1 MAVSKK
7 TTKVVT
13 PIDERETFVSLSKTF
28 ADSEQGVH
36 EKLKALYEL
45 QAVDIEIDKLSQLRG
60 ELPEEVA
67 ALENEIANLKSKYA
81 RAEQLIEGFK
91 ANIKAKEALIV
102 EIDAEIEKYTQLLN
116 SGISNSREYDSMDK
130 ELENQKLERMV
141 AEKAI
146 RESYE
151 SIEDKEKD
159 LARLSD
165 RMAVREV
172 DLEAKR
178 SELDTI
184 VESTSK
190 EEEGFVARRAE
201 LLEKLDERT
210 LSAYERIRKSVH
222 NHLAVVS
229 LYPPTQ
235 VETTKE
241 GTSTLYGDSCGGCF
255 QAIPPQRVNDVLS
268 GKRLVICEHC
278 GRIIV
283 SPDI

>member
-7 TTKVVT
+7 TSKIVT
-13 PIDERETFVSLSKTF
+13 PVDERETFVSLSKSF
-28 ADSEQGVH
+28 ADSEQGVQ

-45 QAVDIEIDKLSQLRG
+45 QAADVEIDKLAQLRG

-67 ALENEIANLKSKYA
+67 LLENEIAHLNSKQA
-81 RAEQLIEGFK
+81 RSEQLIEGFK
-91 ANIKAKEALIV
+91 ANIAAKEALIV
-102 EIDAEIEKYTQLLN
+102 EIDAEIAKYTELLN

-141 AEKAI
+141 AEKNI

-159 LARLSD
+159 IARILD
-165 RMAVREV
+165 RKAVREA
-172 DLEAKR
+172 DLEAKK

-184 VESTSK
+184 VESTAK
-190 EEEGFVARRAE
+190 EEANLLARREE
-201 LLEKLDERT
+201 LIAKLDERT
-210 LSAYERIRKSVH
+210 LSAYERIRKSAH

-229 LYPPTQ
+229 LYPPTSI
-235 VETTKE
+235 ENTKE
-241 GTSTLYGDSCGGCF
+241 GTVSMYGDSCGGCF
-255 QAIPPQRVNDVLS
+255 QAIPPQRINDVLS
-268 GKRLVICEHC
+268 GKKLVICEHC